1 VSTSKAVV
9 QVFPEGDAKLSAS
22 LLEAGEGVPASPA
35 RLAAGATTDLSAL
48 HVFPLVDV
56 GSGGS
61 VLGLIAALDKV
72 TAELPADVR
81 VIPGHGKVASLED
94 VEQLSATLKD
104 CVKLVEAQVKQKK
117 SLAEVQ
123 QARPLA
129 KYDELGKGMIKTEFF
144 VETLFNEL
152 MQRPRSKFM
161 SH

>member
-1 VSTSKAVV
+1 
-9 QVFPEGDAKLSAS
+9 
-22 LLEAGEGVPASPA
+22 
-35 RLAAGATTDLSAL
+35 
-48 HVFPLVDV
+48 
-56 GSGGS
+56 

-152 MQRPRSKFM
+152 MQRPKSKFM